1 MTTLTIG
8 PNTKI
13 TMHFALKLEDGQV
26 VDSTFDKEAA
36 TFEFGDGNLP
46 EGFEKYLIGM
56 QAGEKNQFTVPPE
69 DGFNDYQ
76 DKNLHSLPLKDFP
89 VDMPLA
95 PGLTVMFEDAMK
107 HEVPGVIKEIDN
119 GFVTIDFN
127 HPLSGKTLQ
136 FEVEILEVNH
146 AN

>member
-1 MTTLTIG
+1 MTALTIG

-13 TMHFALKLEDGQV
+13 TLHFALKLEDGQV
-26 VDSTFDKEAA
+26 VDSTFDKDAA

-56 QAGEKNQFTVPPE
+56 KAGEKNLFTVPPE

-76 DKNLHSLPLKDFP
+76 EKNLHHLPLKDFP
-89 VDMPLA
+89 VDMPVA

-107 HEVPGVIKEIDN
+107 HEVPGVVKEIEN
-119 GFVTIDFN
+119 GFVIIDFN

-136 FEVEILEVNH
+136 FEVEILEVQH

>member
-1 MTTLTIG
+1 MTALAIG

-26 VDSTFDKEAA
+26 VDSTFDKQAA
-36 TFEFGDGNLP
+36 EFVFGDGNLP
-46 EGFEKYLIGM
+46 EGFEQYLIGLK
-56 QAGEKNQFTVPPE
+56 AGDHSEFTVPPE
-69 DGFNDYQ
+69 DAFNDYQ
-76 DKNLHSLPLKDFP
+76 EKNLHTLPIKEFP

-95 PGLTVMFEDAMK
+95 PGLTVIFHDAMK
-107 HEVPGVIKEIDN
+107 HEVPGVVKEIDN

-127 HPLSGKTLQ
+127 HPLSGKTLLFQ
-136 FEVEILEVNH
+136 VEILEVHN

>member
-1 MTTLTIG
+1 MTTLAIG
-8 PNTKI
+8 PNTKV

-46 EGFEKYLIGM
+46 EGFESFLVGL
-56 QAGEKNQFTVPPE
+56 QAGDKQEFTVTPE
-69 DGFNDYQ
+69 QGFNDYQ
-76 DKNLHSLPLKDFP
+76 QANIHTLPVTNFP

-107 HEVPGVIKEIDN
+107 HEVPGVVKEIDN

-127 HPLSGKTLQ
+127 HPLSGKTLLFQ
-136 FEVEILEVNH
+136 VEVLEVSH